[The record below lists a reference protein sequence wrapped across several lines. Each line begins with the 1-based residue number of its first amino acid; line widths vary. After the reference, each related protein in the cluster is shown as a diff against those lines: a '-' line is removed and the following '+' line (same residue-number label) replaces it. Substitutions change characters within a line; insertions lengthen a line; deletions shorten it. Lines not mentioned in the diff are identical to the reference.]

1 MIYLKKPKSIEHD
14 ITDYARKKASEI
26 IQRIRNGGENALME
40 ISHSLDGYE
49 GDLRV
54 SEEDILTAMNCMDE
68 ELRHSINR
76 AIDNVRK
83 FHHNQRSLFRDQ
95 EWEIGPGIRAGLRFL
110 PVQNVAVYIPG
121 GRYPLPSSA
130 IMGIVPAQEAGV
142 KRIVAV
148 TPPSGQ
154 NGINPVI
161 LGTAGLLGI
170 REIWKIGGA
179 QAIAALALGIG
190 DIEKVD
196 MIVGPG
202 NAFVTE
208 AKRILY
214 GEIGID
220 GLAGPSE
227 ILIIADQYASPSR
240 LAADLMAQAEHD
252 PMAKSTLICSDKVIA
267 ENTYFL
273 VNDLIKELP
282 TGEIAGSSWEI
293 NGSIIYASLEEAIE
307 TANHMAPEHLQLY
320 VKDPGAMLERCNAYG
335 AAFLGGS
342 TCVPFGDYIAGT
354 NHTLPTEG
362 RAKFCGGLW
371 TGTFL
376 RPLTHLKLD
385 KEGACSLAPQGIR
398 IASTEG
404 LSAHARSMKLR
415 EKCGNNE

>member
-1 MIYLKKPKSIEHD
+1 MIYLKQPGNIENN
-14 ITDYARKKASEI
+14 TTNYARNKASEI
-26 IQRIRNGGENALME
+26 IQRIRNEGESALVE
-40 ISHSLDGYE
+40 ISRSIDGYE

-54 SEEDILTAMNCMDE
+54 NEEDILKAMNCMDE
-68 ELRHSINR
+68 ELKHSIHR
-76 AIDNVRK
+76 AIDNIRT
-83 FHHNQRSLFRDQ
+83 FHHNQRSLFRDH
-95 EWEIGPGIRAGLRFL
+95 EWEIGPGISAGLRFL
-110 PVQNVAVYIPG
+110 PVENVAVYIPG

-130 IMGIVPAQEAGV
+130 IMGIIPAQEAGV
-142 KRIVAV
+142 KRIAAV
-148 TPPSGQ
+148 TPPSAK
-154 NGINPVI
+154 NGIDPVI
-161 LGTAGLLGI
+161 LGTAGLLGV

-227 ILIIADQYASPSR
+227 ILIIADQYASPLR

-252 PMAKSTLICSDKVIA
+252 PMAKSTLICSDKEIA
-267 ENTYFL
+267 ENTLYI
-273 VNDLIKELP
+273 VNNLIEELS

-293 NGSIIYASLEEAIE
+293 NGSVIYAPLDEAIE
-307 TANHMAPEHLQLY
+307 MANHMAPEHLQLY
-320 VKDPGAMLERCNAYG
+320 VQDPVAMLERCNAYG
-335 AAFLGGS
+335 AAFLGES

-354 NHTLPTEG
+354 NHILPTDG
-362 RAKFCGGLW
+362 RARFCGGLW

-376 RPLTHLKLD
+376 RPMTHLKLN
-385 KEGACSLAPQGIR
+385 KEGASSLAPQGIR

-415 EKCGNNE
+415 EKCENNE